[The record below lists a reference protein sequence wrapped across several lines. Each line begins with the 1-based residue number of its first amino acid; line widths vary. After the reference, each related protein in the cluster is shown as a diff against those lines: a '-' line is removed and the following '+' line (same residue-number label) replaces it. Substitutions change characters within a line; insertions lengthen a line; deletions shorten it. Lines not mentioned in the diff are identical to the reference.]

1 MNGYQMAIQSYEH
14 LLTEFQDNTKA
25 TADIKAHIKA
35 LSTVSDLTQK
45 EICYLFDT
53 GAFNEIVAGYVTQ
66 AANLAELT
74 TEQTGRLVDNVRTI
88 WDETPARDILAYFGK
103 SCEEGET

>member
-53 GAFNEIVAGYVTQ
+53 GAFNEIVTGYVTQ
-66 AANLAELT
+66 AAD
-74 TEQTGRLVDNVRTI
+74 LVGLSHDQKDHLVSGLSVLF
-88 WDETPARDILAYFGK
+88 DDTPSGDILAYFGK